1 MAKQKN
7 KNALPESGTRRTR
20 RAVSPSTVGL
30 IVLLITASGIWGAVF
45 IHRDGWTINAP
56 AEIVQDVGADAAAPK
71 QKKSGIE
78 PGTPATRLFYQYT
91 ERLEEQSAI
100 VLSLSLAL
108 VHENLKFGRVPKDLP
123 TLVNMTRARGLWQPT
138 WELSANLD
146 SVQTRTSIH
155 YLRYRPSPVAV
166 EILTVSRQGD
176 IQVTVMRL
184 SEADGA
190 PVKFDA
196 DDLPQGQ
203 AGAVIL
209 VSPQHDAPLPPPF
222 TAAARYEQLG
232 WRREPFKLTLADEVR
247 SSEIRNW
254 VERTSEYLKKQEAQG
269 R

>member
-7 KNALPESGTRRTR
+7 KNASSKSGAS
-20 RAVSPSTVGL
+20 RARAISPSTIGL
-30 IVLLITASGIWGAVF
+30 IVLLATAGGIWGAVF
-45 IHRDGWTINAP
+45 FHRDKWTINAP
-56 AEIVQDVGADAAAPK
+56 PEIVQEVGADTIAPAQK
-71 QKKSGIE
+71 QSGIE
-78 PGTPATRLFYQYT
+78 PATPATRLFYQYT

-108 VHENLKFGRVPKDLP
+108 IHENLKFKRVPKDLP

-146 SVQTRTSIH
+146 SIQTRTSIH
-155 YLRYRPSPVAV
+155 YLRYRPAPIAV
-166 EILTVSRQGD
+166 EVLTVSRQGD

-184 SEADGA
+184 PEADGA

-209 VSPQHDAPLPPPF
+209 VSPQRDAPLPPPF
-222 TAAARYEQLG
+222 TASTAYEQLG
-232 WRREPFKLTLADEVR
+232 WRKEPFKLTLANEVR
-247 SSEIRNW
+247 AFEIRNW
-254 VERTSEYLKKQEAQG
+254 VDRTSKYLEKQEA

>member
-1 MAKQKN
+1 MTKQKN
-7 KNALPESGTRRTR
+7 KNASPESSVNRRKT
-20 RAVSPSTVGL
+20 VSPSTVGL
-30 IVLLITASGIWGAVF
+30 IVLLVTAGGIWGAVVF
-45 IHRDGWTINAP
+45 HNNKWTVNAP
-56 AEIVQDVGADAAAPK
+56 PEIVQEVGADRLAPTQK
-71 QKKSGIE
+71 QSDIE

-108 VHENLKFGRVPKDLP
+108 IHENLKFGHVPKDLP
-123 TLVNMTRARGLWQPT
+123 TLVNMTRTKRLWQPT
-138 WELSANLD
+138 WKLSANLD

-155 YLRYRPSPVAV
+155 YLRYRPVPVAV
-166 EILTVSRQGD
+166 EVLTVSRQGD
-176 IQVTVMRL
+176 IQVTMMRL
-184 SEADGA
+184 PEADGA

-222 TAAARYEQLG
+222 TASARYEQLG
-232 WRREPFKLTLADEVR
+232 WRREPFKLTLANEVR
-247 SSEIRNW
+247 AAEIRNW
-254 VERTSEYLKKQEAQG
+254 VERTSDYLEKQESQS

>member
-7 KNALPESGTRRTR
+7 KNAVSKTGASRTK

-30 IVLLITASGIWGAVF
+30 IALLATAVGIWGAVF
-45 IHRDGWTINAP
+45 FHRDQWTINAP
-56 AEIVQDVGADAAAPK
+56 PEDVRQVGADKAAATQK
-71 QKKSGIE
+71 QTGIE

-108 VHENLKFGRVPKDLP
+108 IHENLKFGRVPNDLP

-146 SVQTRTSIH
+146 KITTRTSIH
-155 YLRYRPSPVAV
+155 YLRYRPAPLAV
-166 EILTVSRQGD
+166 EVLTVSRQGD

-184 SEADGA
+184 PEADGA

-222 TAAARYEQLG
+222 TESARYEQLG

-247 SSEIRNW
+247 SIEIRNW
-254 VERTSEYLKKQEAQG
+254 VDRTSEYLNKQEAQG